1 MARNEIFRDADH
13 LSLPVP
19 SGTVSGDPV
28 KVGGLMGV
36 AQTDR
41 ATASNF
47 GGGNP
52 EGNATVWL
60 KGAHVLTVDGAITD
74 VGQPVYFVGD
84 GTSRSAQLSA
94 TATDNTLFGHALETK
109 AATAGPIRVRI
120 ARV

>member
-28 KVGGLMGV
+28 KVGSLVGV

-41 ATASNF
+41 ATATNP
-47 GGGNP
+47 GGGNA
-52 EGNATVWL
+52 EGNATVWR
-60 KGAHVLTVDGAITD
+60 KGAHSLTVDGAITA
-74 VGQPVYFVGD
+74 VGQAVYFVGD

-94 TATDNTLFGHALETK
+94 TASGNTLFGYALETK
-109 AATAGPIRVRI
+109 AATAAPIRVAI